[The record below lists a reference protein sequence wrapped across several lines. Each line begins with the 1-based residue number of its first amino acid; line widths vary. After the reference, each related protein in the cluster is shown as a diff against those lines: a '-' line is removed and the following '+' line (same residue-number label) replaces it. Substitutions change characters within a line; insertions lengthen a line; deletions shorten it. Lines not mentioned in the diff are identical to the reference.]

1 MASTD
6 PAPDAEPGGGPTAAS
21 PAGAEQP
28 GLTGDDVARL
38 GRLARIELSGGERRL
53 LAGQLSVILDAVAS
67 LQGVV
72 TPDVPA
78 TSHPV
83 PLTNVWRDDVPAP
96 SLAAVEALSGA
107 PAIEAE
113 RFRVPRILEED

>member
-1 MASTD
+1 M
-6 PAPDAEPGGGPTAAS
+6 
-21 PAGAEQP
+21 
-28 GLTGDDVARL
+28 LTGDEVAHL
-38 GRLARIELSGGERRL
+38 GRLARIELSEDERRL

-72 TPDVPA
+72 TPEVPA

-83 PLTNVWRDDVPAP
+83 PLSNVWRQDVPAP
-96 SLAAVEALSGA
+96 SLPAPDALSGA
-107 PAIEAE
+107 PAVEAE